1 MADDPTQFQEFAA
14 DDNDDVPWADPAI
27 RVGYEAALG
36 RLILGFNE
44 LDYYLTQLIDHCLD
58 LRERPLELEHMTKG
72 SFTARLNHLRTLN
85 NRFPELKL
93 RDLQFEE
100 LVALNELRNVVAHG
114 HFDQNPFQGDYA
126 LIGKTHRDD
135 FPAKRLDEI
144 TARLEEA
151 ANVIKVQIWFSDLE
165 DLS

>member
-1 MADDPTQFQEFAA
+1 
-14 DDNDDVPWADPAI
+14 
-27 RVGYEAALG
+27 
-36 RLILGFNE
+36 
-44 LDYYLTQLIDHCLD
+44 
-58 LRERPLELEHMTKG
+58 MTKG

-126 LIGKTHRDD
+126 LIGKTRRDD